1 MGYALKLYEAFRE
14 YGEEKAKLLAEAFEE
29 VEKRYPQ
36 LKEMVSRTDL
46 SETELRLIK
55 EIEQTRKEIKE
66 VELKLSKEIEQTRK
80 EVKEV
85 ELRLSKEIKSIELKL
100 SKEIEQI
107 RKEMKELELK
117 FTKEMRLLEFKLL
130 RWMFIFWCGQI
141 AAVFSL
147 LKWLW
152 K

>member
-66 VELKLSKEIEQTRK
+66 VELKLSKEI
-80 EVKEV
+80 
-85 ELRLSKEIKSIELKL
+85 KSIELKL

>member
-80 EVKEV
+80 EMKE
-85 ELRLSKEIKSIELKL
+85 IELKL
-100 SKEIEQI
+100 SKEIEQT
-107 RKEMKELELK
+107 RKEIKEIELKLSKEIKELELK
-117 FTKEMRLLEFKLL
+117 FTKEMRVLEFKLL

-147 LKWLW
+147 LKWFL

>member
-66 VELKLSKEIEQTRK
+66 VELKLSKEI
-80 EVKEV
+80 
-85 ELRLSKEIKSIELKL
+85 
-100 SKEIEQI
+100 
-107 RKEMKELELK
+107 KELELK
-117 FTKEMRLLEFKLL
+117 FTREMRVLEFKLL

-147 LKWLW
+147 LKWFL

>member
-147 LKWLW
+147 LKWFL